1 MKFTIFPPF
10 CKLPQGIFISF
21 VGTNTPAAMGG
32 LRFGDQ
38 VLQINGSNVAG
49 WSKSKAMDAIKKSDP
64 KRIEFA
70 VRDRQVEIKKT
81 IQLKNYVDSL
91 IHF

>member
-1 MKFTIFPPF
+1 
-10 CKLPQGIFISF
+10 
-21 VGTNTPAAMGG
+21 MGG

-70 VRDRQVEIKKT
+70 VRDRQVENKKK
-81 IQLKNYVDSL
+81 LYN
-91 IHF
+91 